1 MKKKIISFQGL
12 EGAYSDLVCRKYYK
26 GYETIPCYS
35 FEQAINTVERRKAQI
50 ALIPVENNIAGR
62 VADMHFLLE
71 NINLKVIAEH
81 YHKIEHHL
89 MTKRNLKLTDVKKV
103 FSHIH
108 ALGQCKNNIRKLR
121 LQANNFIDTAG
132 AAKFVS
138 ESSDNNVAAIASKLA
153 SEIYDLKI
161 IKKNFQD
168 SKNNITRF
176 LVFSRKSKKISTKKK
191 VITSVVFNT
200 KNLPASLYKALGGF
214 ASNSINLTRLESFFV
229 NKDFKQF
236 SFLIDVESHP
246 DSPTFKKALEVLNDY
261 STKVRI
267 LGYFEASDFRV

>member
-12 EGAYSDLVCRKYYK
+12 EGAFSDLVCRKYYK

-35 FEQAINTVERRKAQI
+35 FEQAINTVERRKAEI

-108 ALGQCKNNIRKLR
+108 ALGQCKNNIRKLK

-153 SEIYDLKI
+153 SEIYGLKI

-246 DSPTFKKALEVLNDY
+246 DSCTFKKALEVLNEY

>member
-35 FEQAINTVERRKAQI
+35 FEQAINTVERKKAEI

-108 ALGQCKNNIRKLR
+108 ALGQCKNNIRKLK

-138 ESSDNNVAAIASKLA
+138 ESSDNNIAAIASKLA

-246 DSPTFKKALEVLNDY
+246 DSSTFKKALEVLNDY

-267 LGYFEASDFRV
+267 IGYFEASDFRA

>member
-1 MKKKIISFQGL
+1 MLWS
-12 EGAYSDLVCRKYYK
+12 C
-26 GYETIPCYS
+26 
-35 FEQAINTVERRKAQI
+35 
-50 ALIPVENNIAGR
+50 
-62 VADMHFLLE
+62 
-71 NINLKVIAEH
+71 
-81 YHKIEHHL
+81 
-89 MTKRNLKLTDVKKV
+89 
-103 FSHIH
+103 
-108 ALGQCKNNIRKLR
+108 
-121 LQANNFIDTAG
+121 
-132 AAKFVS
+132 
-138 ESSDNNVAAIASKLA
+138 LA

-246 DSPTFKKALEVLNDY
+246 DSSTFKKALEVLNDY

-267 LGYFEASDFRV
+267 IGYFEASDFRA

>member
-1 MKKKIISFQGL
+1 MRKKFISFQGL

-35 FEQAINTVERRKAQI
+35 FEQAINTVEKRKAEI

-108 ALGQCKNNIRKLR
+108 ALGQCKNNIRKLK

-176 LVFSRKSKKISTKKK
+176 LVFSRKSKRISTKKK

>member
-35 FEQAINTVERRKAQI
+35 FEQAINTVERRKAEI

-132 AAKFVS
+132 AAKYVS

-153 SEIYDLKI
+153 AEIYDLKI

-246 DSPTFKKALEVLNDY
+246 DSRTFKKALKVLNDY
-261 STKVRI
+261 STKIRI
-267 LGYFEASDFRV
+267 IGFFEASDFRI

>member
-12 EGAYSDLVCRKYYK
+12 KGAFSDLVCRKYYK

-35 FEQAINTVERRKAQI
+35 FEQAINTVERRKAEI

-132 AAKFVS
+132 AAKYVS

-153 SEIYDLKI
+153 AEIYDLKI

-246 DSPTFKKALEVLNDY
+246 DSRTFKKALKVLNDY
-261 STKVRI
+261 STKIRI
-267 LGYFEASDFRV
+267 IGFFEASDFRI

>member
-35 FEQAINTVERRKAQI
+35 FEQAINTVERRKAEI

-89 MTKRNLKLTDVKKV
+89 MTKKNLKLTDVKKV

-108 ALGQCKNNIRKLR
+108 ALGQCKNNIRKLK

-236 SFLIDVESHP
+236 SFIIDVESHP
-246 DSPTFKKALEVLNDY
+246 KEENFKRAIKILNNY
-261 STKVRI
+261 SSKVRI
-267 LGYFEASDFRV
+267 LGSYSASSFRK

>member
-35 FEQAINTVERRKAQI
+35 FEQAINTVERRKAEI

-108 ALGQCKNNIRKLR
+108 ALGQCKNNIRKLK
-121 LQANNFIDTAG
+121 LQANNFVDTAG

-176 LVFSRKSKKISTKKK
+176 LVFSRKSKKISIKKK

-246 DSPTFKKALEVLNDY
+246 DSSTFKKALEVLNDY

-267 LGYFEASDFRV
+267 IGYFEASDFRA

>member
-1 MKKKIISFQGL
+1 MRKKFISFQGL

-35 FEQAINTVERRKAQI
+35 FEQAINTVEKRKAEI

-108 ALGQCKNNIRKLR
+108 ALGQCKNNIRKLK

-200 KNLPASLYKALGGF
+200 KNLPASLYKAMGGF

>member
-1 MKKKIISFQGL
+1 MKKKFISFQGL
-12 EGAYSDLVCRKYYK
+12 EGAYSDLVCREYYK

-35 FEQAINTVERRKAQI
+35 FEQAISTVERRKADI

-62 VADMHFLLE
+62 VADMHFLVE

-108 ALGQCKNNIRKLR
+108 ALGQCKNNIRKLK

-138 ESSDNNVAAIASKLA
+138 ESSDNNIAAIASKLA

-176 LVFSRKSKKISTKKK
+176 LVFSRKSKKISIKKK

-214 ASNSINLTRLESFFV
+214 ALNSINLTRLESFFV

-246 DSPTFKKALEVLNDY
+246 DSSTFKKALEVLNDY

-267 LGYFEASDFRV
+267 IGYFEASDFRA

>member
-35 FEQAINTVERRKAQI
+35 FEQAINTVERRKAEI

-103 FSHIH
+103 FSHVH

-138 ESSDNNVAAIASKLA
+138 ESSDNNIAAIASKLA

-246 DSPTFKKALEVLNDY
+246 DSSTFKKALEVLNDY

-267 LGYFEASDFRV
+267 IGYFEASDFRA

>member
-12 EGAYSDLVCRKYYK
+12 EGAFSDLVCRKYYK

-35 FEQAINTVERRKAQI
+35 FEQAINTVERRKAEI

-108 ALGQCKNNIRKLR
+108 ALGQCKNNIRKLK

-138 ESSDNNVAAIASKLA
+138 ESNDNNVAAIASKLA
-153 SEIYDLKI
+153 AEIYDLKI

-246 DSPTFKKALEVLNDY
+246 DSRTFKKALKVLNDY
-261 STKVRI
+261 STKIRI
-267 LGYFEASDFRV
+267 IGYFEASDFRV

>member
-12 EGAYSDLVCRKYYK
+12 KGAYSDLVCRKYYK

-35 FEQAINTVERRKAQI
+35 FEQAINIVEKKKADI

-89 MTKRNLKLTDVKKV
+89 MTKRSLKLTDVEKV

-176 LVFSRKSKKISTKKK
+176 LVFSRKSKKINIKKK

-200 KNLPASLYKALGGF
+200 KNIPASLYKALGGF

-246 DSPTFKKALEVLNDY
+246 DSPTFKRALKVLKDY
-261 STKVRI
+261 STKVRVI
-267 LGYFEASDFRV
+267 GYFEASDFRV

>member
-35 FEQAINTVERRKAQI
+35 FEQAINTVERRKAEI

-176 LVFSRKSKKISTKKK
+176 LVFSRKSKKISIKKK

-214 ASNSINLTRLESFFV
+214 AANSINLTRLESFFV

-246 DSPTFKKALEVLNDY
+246 DSSTFKKALEVLNDY

-267 LGYFEASDFRV
+267 IGYFEASDFRA

>member
-35 FEQAINTVERRKAQI
+35 FEQAINTVERRKAEI

-246 DSPTFKKALEVLNDY
+246 DSSTFKKALEVLNDY

-267 LGYFEASDFRV
+267 IGYFEASDFRA

>member
-1 MKKKIISFQGL
+1 MRKKIISFQGL

-35 FEQAINTVERRKAQI
+35 FEQAINTVERRKAEI

-108 ALGQCKNNIRKLR
+108 ALGQCKNNIRKLK

-246 DSPTFKKALEVLNDY
+246 DSNTFKKALEVLNDY

-267 LGYFEASDFRV
+267 IGYFEASDFRA

>member
-35 FEQAINTVERRKAQI
+35 FEQAINTVERRKAEI

-176 LVFSRKSKKISTKKK
+176 LVFSRKSKKISIKKK

-267 LGYFEASDFRV
+267 IGYFEASDLRV

>member
-35 FEQAINTVERRKAQI
+35 FEQAIDTVERRKAEI

-89 MTKRNLKLTDVKKV
+89 MTKRNLKLTDIKKV

-153 SEIYDLKI
+153 SEIYGLKI

-246 DSPTFKKALEVLNDY
+246 DSRTFKKALEVLNDY

-267 LGYFEASDFRV
+267 IGYFEASDFRA

>member
-1 MKKKIISFQGL
+1 MSKKIISFQGL

-35 FEQAINTVERRKAQI
+35 FEQAINTVERKEAEI

-108 ALGQCKNNIRKLR
+108 ALGQCKNNIRKLK

-168 SKNNITRF
+168 AKNNITRF

-246 DSPTFKKALEVLNDY
+246 DSSTFKKALEVLNDY

-267 LGYFEASDFRV
+267 IGYFEASDFRA

>member
-12 EGAYSDLVCRKYYK
+12 KGAYSDLVCRKYYK

-35 FEQAINTVERRKAQI
+35 FEQAINIVEKKKAEI

-89 MTKRNLKLTDVKKV
+89 MTKRSLKLTDIEKV

-176 LVFSRKSKKISTKKK
+176 LVFSRKSKKINIKKK

-200 KNLPASLYKALGGF
+200 KNIPASLYKALGGF

-246 DSPTFKKALEVLNDY
+246 DSPTFKRALKVLKDY
-261 STKVRI
+261 STKVRVI
-267 LGYFEASDFRV
+267 GYFEASDFRV

>member
-35 FEQAINTVERRKAQI
+35 FEQAINTVERRKAEI

-108 ALGQCKNNIRKLR
+108 ALGQCKNNIRKLK

-176 LVFSRKSKKISTKKK
+176 LVFSRKSKKISIKKK

-246 DSPTFKKALEVLNDY
+246 DSRTFKKALKVLNDY
-261 STKVRI
+261 STKIRI
-267 LGYFEASDFRV
+267 IGYFEASDFRV

>member
-1 MKKKIISFQGL
+1 MRKKFISFQGL

-35 FEQAINTVERRKAQI
+35 FEQAINTVEKRKAEI

-108 ALGQCKNNIRKLR
+108 ALGQCKNNIRKLK

-200 KNLPASLYKALGGF
+200 KNLPASLYKALGGL

>member
-35 FEQAINTVERRKAQI
+35 FEQAINTVEKRKAEI

-108 ALGQCKNNIRKLR
+108 ALGQCKNNIRKLK

-161 IKKNFQD
+161 IKNNFQD

-176 LVFSRKSKKISTKKK
+176 LVFSRKSKRISTKKK
-191 VITSVVFNT
+191 
-200 KNLPASLYKALGGF
+200 
-214 ASNSINLTRLESFFV
+214 
-229 NKDFKQF
+229 
-236 SFLIDVESHP
+236 
-246 DSPTFKKALEVLNDY
+246 
-261 STKVRI
+261 
-267 LGYFEASDFRV
+267 